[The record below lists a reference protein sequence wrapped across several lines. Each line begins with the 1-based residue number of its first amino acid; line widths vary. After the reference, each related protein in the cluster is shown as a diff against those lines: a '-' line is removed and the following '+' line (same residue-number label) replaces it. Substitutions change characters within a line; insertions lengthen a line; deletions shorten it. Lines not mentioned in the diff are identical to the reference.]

1 MELCVGILVVSTIR
15 CRRYRSADRPCSEGG
30 CCGDKKKMMMKWMDY
45 QNEYQLLLLSFS
57 SYPSTTTTTTIT
69 ITTTITAFMMSD
81 YSYKARIC
89 GFLRR

>member
-15 CRRYRSADRPCSEGG
+15 CRRYRSADLPCSGGG
-30 CCGDKKKMMMKWMDY
+30 CCGDKKMMMMMKWMDY
-45 QNEYQLLLLSFS
+45 QNQYQLLPLSFS
-57 SYPSTTTTTTIT
+57 SYPSTTTTTIT

>member
-15 CRRYRSADRPCSEGG
+15 CRRYRSADLPCSEGG
-30 CCGDKKKMMMKWMDY
+30 HCGDKKMKMMMKWMDY
-45 QNEYQLLLLSFS
+45 QNQYQLLPLSFS
-57 SYPSTTTTTTIT
+57 SYPSTT
-69 ITTTITAFMMSD
+69 TTTITAFMMSD

>member
-15 CRRYRSADRPCSEGG
+15 CRRYRSADLPCSEGG
-30 CCGDKKKMMMKWMDY
+30 CCGDKMMMMKKWMDY
-45 QNEYQLLLLSFS
+45 QNEYQLLPLSFS
-57 SYPSTTTTTTIT
+57 SYPSTT
-69 ITTTITAFMMSD
+69 TTTITAFMMSD

>member
-15 CRRYRSADRPCSEGG
+15 CRRYRSADLPCSEGG
-30 CCGDKKKMMMKWMDY
+30 HCGDKMMMMMMKWMDY
-45 QNEYQLLLLSFS
+45 QNQYQLLPLSFS
-57 SYPSTTTTTTIT
+57 PYPSTTTT
-69 ITTTITAFMMSD
+69 TAFMMSD

>member
-30 CCGDKKKMMMKWMDY
+30 CCGDKKKMMMMLKWMDY
-45 QNEYQLLLLSFS
+45 QNQYQLLPLSFS
-57 SYPSTTTTTTIT
+57 SYPST
-69 ITTTITAFMMSD
+69 TTTITAFMMSD

>member
-15 CRRYRSADRPCSEGG
+15 CRRYRSADLPCSGG
-30 CCGDKKKMMMKWMDY
+30 GHCGDKKMRMMKMLSYY
-45 QNEYQLLLLSFS
+45 QNQYQLLPLSFS
-57 SYPSTTTTTTIT
+57 SYPST
-69 ITTTITAFMMSD
+69 TTTITAFMMSD

>member
-15 CRRYRSADRPCSEGG
+15 CRRYRSADLPYSEGG
-30 CCGDKKKMMMKWMDY
+30 CCGDKMMMKMLNY
-45 QNEYQLLLLSFS
+45 QNEYQMLPLSFS
-57 SYPSTTTTTTIT
+57 SYPSTT
-69 ITTTITAFMMSD
+69 TAFMMSD

>member
-15 CRRYRSADRPCSEGG
+15 CRRYRSADLPCSGG
-30 CCGDKKKMMMKWMDY
+30 GHCGDKKKMKMMVKKWMDY
-45 QNEYQLLLLSFS
+45 QNQYQLLPLSFS
-57 SYPSTTTTTTIT
+57 SYPSTTTP

-89 GFLRR
+89 SFLRR